1 MSERIKEIENNN
13 ENIPVRNNISDGY
26 LLTFKILL
34 FILDLKHNDKII
46 LIIIF

>member
-13 ENIPVRNNISDGY
+13 ENISVINNISDGY

-34 FILDLKHNDKII
+34 IVHFITN
-46 LIIIF
+46 IFMLMFFGLN